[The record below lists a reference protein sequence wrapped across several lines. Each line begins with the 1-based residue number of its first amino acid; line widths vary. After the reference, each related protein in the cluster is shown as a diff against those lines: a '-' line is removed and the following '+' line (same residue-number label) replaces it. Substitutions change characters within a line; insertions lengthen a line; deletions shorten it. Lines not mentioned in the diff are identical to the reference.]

1 MLTYALPERR
11 TLAELQP
18 IPLLKQIEPPAIWT
32 EATHPISS
40 FLALLVQKYKYFWTE
55 ATPAHWSLAA
65 VLCAPQYLFDST

>member
-55 ATPAHWSLAA
+55 ATPSPLLSRRGA
-65 VLCAPQYLFDST
+65 VRTPVPI